1 MRKLIVV
8 ALLVWVTAV
17 RAEPLPD
24 LAQLKLAAEAGNA
37 VAEFDYG
44 GRIYD
49 QQERFAWLLKSA
61 EQGYAPA
68 QDATATLL
76 SRPYTSDPKKK
87 KSSEREAAR
96 WASRAAYQGLASA
109 QGQLSSFYSRGIGVS
124 KDPLKAYMWIHIAVQ
139 TSQAEGRLYAD
150 MIFKANRDGLIRT
163 TPSETIQLGQ
173 RLAQEFRP
181 MRFSGMNPV
190 EADLV
195 FSALNFG
202 SIFKIK
208 NSASAVVNNVRFAS
222 GETKDVS
229 VDGSPIRLTC
239 QAIEAKAATFSIAGT
254 AYQAVLQ
261 LKH

>member
-8 ALLVWVTAV
+8 ALLVWVTDV

-87 KSSEREAAR
+87 
-96 WASRAAYQGLASA
+96 
-109 QGQLSSFYSRGIGVS
+109 
-124 KDPLKAYMWIHIAVQ
+124 
-139 TSQAEGRLYAD
+139 
-150 MIFKANRDGLIRT
+150 
-163 TPSETIQLGQ
+163 
-173 RLAQEFRP
+173 
-181 MRFSGMNPV
+181 
-190 EADLV
+190 
-195 FSALNFG
+195 
-202 SIFKIK
+202 
-208 NSASAVVNNVRFAS
+208 
-222 GETKDVS
+222 
-229 VDGSPIRLTC
+229 
-239 QAIEAKAATFSIAGT
+239 
-254 AYQAVLQ
+254 
-261 LKH
+261 